1 MSPIIIKIIG
11 SLCFAIA
18 SFLIVKN
25 LVKSDAKLNNL
36 QNIILVSLIA
46 FPVVLFYEK
55 EYKTIVTILSYIIAI
70 ITLKKVFG
78 INIISSIVSMSIV
91 MLLSAFVEIILIPIE
106 FLVFNYET
114 VREVWY
120 ISIINNIVVF
130 TVSVLLSRNRIFIS
144 KFQTFCLKINSSRF
158 LSVMIFVIISFLVII
173 FLFYNL
179 AIQLHYEISDTISI
193 VSIFVFLILYYI
205 YMEECNDYNKLKD
218 EYDSMF
224 DCIQKFENWIDDE
237 QLYRHELKNKLSI
250 IRDSTKEKKIISKI
264 DEILGKSI
272 VVDSEYIEVLK
283 NVPKGGLKGLLYYK
297 IAISKDKKVN
307 VTFDISDT
315 ASKKLKRLKKEK
327 LKKLSIILGI
337 YLDNAIE
344 AAENSKKRN
353 VTLEIYEINNS
364 LNLVISNTYNQIKPI
379 KLMNKK
385 GYSTKG
391 SNHGKG
397 LYFANKII
405 KEHKWITKEQIFLN
419 DYYISK
425 LIIK

>member
-1 MSPIIIKIIG
+1 MSLIITKIIG
-11 SLCFAIA
+11 SLYFAVA

-25 LVKSDAKLNNL
+25 LVKSDTKLNNI
-36 QNIILVSLIA
+36 QNIVLVILIA
-46 FPVVLFYEK
+46 LPVVIFYEK
-55 EYKTIVTILSYIIAI
+55 EYNTIVTILSYIIAI
-70 ITLKKVFG
+70 ITLKKLFK
-78 INIISSIVSMSIV
+78 INIVSSIVAMSIV
-91 MLLSAFVEIILIPIE
+91 MLLAAFVEVILIPIE
-106 FLVFNYET
+106 FLSFNYET

-120 ISIINNIVVF
+120 VSIINNIIVF
-130 TVSVLLSRNRIFIS
+130 TISIVLSRSRILIL
-144 KFQTFCLKINSSRF
+144 KFQNFCLKINSSRF
-158 LSVMIFVIISFLVII
+158 LSLLVFIIVNLLVII

-179 AIQLHYEISDTISI
+179 AIQLHYELSDTISI

-218 EYDSMF
+218 EYDNMF

-237 QLYRHELKNKLSI
+237 QMYRHELKNKLSI
-250 IRDSTKEKKIISKI
+250 IRSSTKDKVVISKI

-272 VVDSEYIEVLK
+272 IVDNEYIEILK

-297 IAISKDKKVN
+297 IAISKDRKVN

-315 ASKKLKRLKKEK
+315 ASKKLKKLKKERMR
-327 LKKLSIILGI
+327 KLSIILGI
-337 YLDNAIE
+337 YLDNSIE
-344 AAENSKKRN
+344 AAARSKKKN
-353 VTLEIYEINNS
+353 VTLEIYEINNN
-364 LNLVISNTYNQIKPI
+364 LNFVISNTYNQFKPI
-379 KLMNKK
+379 KLINKK

-391 SNHGKG
+391 KNHGNG

-405 KEHKWITKEQIFLN
+405 KEHKWVNKEQIFLN